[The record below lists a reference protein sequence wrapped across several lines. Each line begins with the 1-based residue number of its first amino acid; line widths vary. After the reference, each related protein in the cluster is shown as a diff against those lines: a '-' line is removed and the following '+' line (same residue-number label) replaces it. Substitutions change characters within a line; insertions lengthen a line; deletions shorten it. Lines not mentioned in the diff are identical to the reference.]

1 MAISVIYEDKNFLAL
16 NKPAGIAVHR
26 GAGVKSQ
33 TLVDWLVAKYPEVKR
48 VGDDPSER
56 PGIVHR
62 LDKGTS
68 GVMLAARNQETFESL
83 KRLFKTRRIE
93 KTYLALVVGAPKK
106 SSGIIDE
113 PIGRMASQR
122 TKRGTGKNIL
132 GARQAMTEYRV
143 LERFGAARRGR
154 IGGYSLIEAKPKTGR
169 MHQIRVHLA
178 SIGAPVVGDKTY
190 GRPGRASPS
199 AGGARAEF
207 SGLERNF
214 LHAFS
219 LEFSYP
225 EGRRWRFEAAL
236 PADLQNILRNLR
248 RVAKTDAA

>member
-26 GAGVKSQ
+26 GAGIKSQ
-33 TLVDWLVAKYPEVKR
+33 TLVDWLIERYPEVKS
-48 VGDDPSER
+48 VGDDPEER

-62 LDKGTS
+62 LDKDTS
-68 GVMLAARNQETFESL
+68 GVMLVARNQETFESL
-83 KRLFKTRRIE
+83 KRLFKARRVE
-93 KTYLALVVGAPKK
+93 KTYLALAVGAPKK

-113 PIGRMASQR
+113 PIGRMASRR

-132 GARQAMTEYRV
+132 GARQAITEYRV
-143 LERFGAARRGR
+143 LERL
-154 IGGYSLIEAKPKTGR
+154 GGYSLLEVRPKTGR

-190 GRPGRASPS
+190 G
-199 AGGARAEF
+199 GARAEF

-219 LEFSYP
+219 IEFSYP

-236 PADLQNILRNLR
+236 PEDLQNILRNLR
-248 RVAKTDAA
+248 RVAKTGAA

>member
-1 MAISVIYEDKNFLAL
+1 MTIPVIYEDKNFLAL

-26 GAGVKSQ
+26 GAGIKEA
-33 TLVDWLVAKYPEVKR
+33 TLADWLVEHYPEVKS
-48 VGDDPSER
+48 VGDDPEER

-62 LDKGTS
+62 LDKDTS

-113 PIGRMASQR
+113 PIGRMASRR
-122 TKRGTGKNIL
+122 TKRGIGKNIL
-132 GARQAMTEYRV
+132 GARQAVTEYRV
-143 LERFGAARRGR
+143 LERFGAAHRGR
-154 IGGYSLIEAKPKTGR
+154 IGGYSLIEVRPKTGR

-190 GRPGRASPS
+190 G
-199 AGGARAEF
+199 GARAEF
-207 SGLERNF
+207 PGVDRNF

-225 EGRRWRFEAAL
+225 EGRRWHFEAAL

-248 RVAKTDAA
+248 RVAKTNTA